1 MEDNKDNN
9 VKETEQKPQEKSQ
22 EKQDGKTESKTEA
35 KGSGKTMAEKAID
48 RFAEMMVTRLE
59 QMKGQQWEKG
69 WIDGEGK
76 IQGLPQNLS
85 GRRYLGHNDFFLQL
99 HTALKGYDMP
109 VYATYKQLKEAGAT
123 IGKGEKAMP
132 VIYWNVTH
140 RDEKGEKVSDEAYE
154 AMTKAEQQKVK
165 TIPVMMGY
173 YVWNLQQT
181 NFQEVKPEQ
190 YAKLQAKFTAPHIED
205 ATGMYTSKE
214 FDQMIDKQAWVCK
227 INNVEGAGACYSPSK
242 DEITV
247 PTKKQFKVHDTP
259 EEIYKDG
266 MEYYSSIAHEM
277 AHSTGTEKRLNRDME
292 GHFGDPKYAKEELV
306 AELTAAMVGNS
317 MGFDKRIL
325 DNNAKYVDGWMDT
338 LKKEPRFILSVM
350 ADVNKASKMI
360 LDHVDAQRKELGLSS
375 LQPKEET
382 VAEEK
387 KDAKNTKD
395 SKKTED
401 TKVDMAAEPVAKPM
415 TKAEEKAE
423 VAKES
428 AKVYQELKEKHP
440 DALLLFRRGD
450 FYEAYNEDA
459 QKVAKST
466 GLKEQH
472 VVKEGFE
479 PKSEKAVGKTGE
491 KAEKGV
497 SYVNF
502 KNKSLDRYL
511 PKLVRDGH
519 RVAIVDNLEEMAKE
533 RIADKKEQQAK
544 EAAKQQPQQQT
555 VQNTEQKATTIP
567 LDKFNKM
574 ETEDG
579 KKIDHF
585 AVFKMKSGNYGV
597 RAMVDGQQLS
607 VKALNKED
615 RNAFFEHTT
624 TKAALVQKYYGKE
637 LSEPKKEER
646 SRSRAV

>member
-1 MEDNKDNN
+1 MEDNKDNS
-9 VKETEQKPQEKSQ
+9 VKETEQKPQEQ
-22 EKQDGKTESKTEA
+22 AEGKT
-35 KGSGKTMAEKAID
+35 GGKTMAEKAID
-48 RFAEMMVTRLE
+48 RFAQMMVTRLE
-59 QMKGQQWEKG
+59 EMKGQQWEKG
-69 WIDGEGK
+69 WIDGGGRTH
-76 IQGLPQNLS
+76 GLPQNLS
-85 GRRYLGHNDFFLQL
+85 GRRYSGHNDFFLQL
-99 HTALKGYDMP
+99 HTAVNGYDVP
-109 VYATYKQLKEAGAT
+109 VYATYKQIKEAGAT
-123 IGKGEKAMP
+123 IAKGEKAMP

-140 RDEKGEKVSDEAYE
+140 KDENGQKVSDEAYE
-154 AMTKAEQQKVK
+154 AMTKAEQEKVK
-165 TIPVMMGY
+165 TIPIMMGY

-181 NFQEVKPEQ
+181 NFPEIKPEQ
-190 YAKLQAKFTAPHIED
+190 YAKLTGQFKAPHIED

-227 INNVEGAGACYSPSK
+227 INNVDGAGAFYSQSK

-247 PTKKQFKVHDTP
+247 PTKKQFKIHDTP

-277 AHSTGTEKRLNRDME
+277 AHSTGIEKRLGRDME

-306 AELTAAMVGNS
+306 AELTAAMVGNT

-325 DNNAKYVDGWMDT
+325 DNNAKYVDSWMDT

-360 LDHVDAQRKELGLSS
+360 LDHVDAQRLEMGMTA

-382 VAEEK
+382 ANEKTAEAKVAPE
-387 KDAKNTKD
+387 T
-395 SKKTED
+395 T
-401 TKVDMAAEPVAKPM
+401 MGIAAEPIAKPK

-423 VAKES
+423 LAKGT
-428 AKVYQELKEKHP
+428 AAVFKDLKEKHP
-440 DALLLFRRGD
+440 DTLLLMRKGG
-450 FYEAYNEDA
+450 FYEAFDEDA
-459 QKVAKST
+459 KKVAKST

-472 VVKEGFE
+472 IIKEGFE
-479 PKSEKAVGKTGE
+479 TKEGGKE
-491 KAEKGV
+491 I

-502 KNKSLDRYL
+502 KNTSLDKYL

-519 RVAIVDNLEEMAKE
+519 RVAICDSLEDIAKQRISE
-533 RIADKKEQQAK
+533 RKEQL
-544 EAAKQQPQQQT
+544 ERHVAAKAQQSASA
-555 VQNTEQKATTIP
+555 KTIP
-567 LDKFNKM
+567 LDQFNKL

-597 RAMVDGQQLS
+597 RAMVDGQQMS
-607 VKALNKED
+607 VKALDKED

-637 LSEPKKEER
+637 LSQPKHEER
-646 SRSRAV
+646 SRARAM